1 MESHLCTSSALLA
14 ITKTLKST
22 TTTTPLSRLH
32 LSTNHRRLLARSLL
46 SRSLLRHQC
55 STGATVSS
63 LRYLCAVLLPS
74 RSSLACLSAASFSTG
89 GGGEGGKGD
98 VSGGGGEGGGGGD
111 ERGVGGA
118 SAADDVG
125 ALSGDVIILDVGGM
139 TCGGCAASVKR
150 ILESQPQVFSATVNL
165 TTDTAIVWPVSEAKT
180 AADWQRQI
188 GEMLAKHLT
197 NCGFQ
202 SNMRGLGA
210 NEEDIQ

>member
-1 MESHLCTSSALLA
+1 M
-14 ITKTLKST
+14 
-22 TTTTPLSRLH
+22 
-32 LSTNHRRLLARSLL
+32 
-46 SRSLLRHQC
+46 
-55 STGATVSS
+55 
-63 LRYLCAVLLPS
+63 
-74 RSSLACLSAASFSTG
+74 
-89 GGGEGGKGD
+89 
-98 VSGGGGEGGGGGD
+98 
-111 ERGVGGA
+111 
-118 SAADDVG
+118 G

-150 ILESQPQVFSATVNL
+150 ILESQPQVSSATVNL